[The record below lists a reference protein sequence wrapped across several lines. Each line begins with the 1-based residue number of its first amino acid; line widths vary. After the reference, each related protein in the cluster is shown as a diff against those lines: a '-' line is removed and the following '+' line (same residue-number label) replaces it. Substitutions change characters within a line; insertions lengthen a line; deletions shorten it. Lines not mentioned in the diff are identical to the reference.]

1 MFLFLKIWLVKRG
14 INFTGLV
21 WIMNF
26 ALKEMDL
33 SVSLN
38 LGLIRI
44 SVKKIKN
51 HAIKTLY
58 FQIRFQFL
66 NKYLRATVMNEV
78 TACIYDFF

>member
-1 MFLFLKIWLVKRG
+1 
-14 INFTGLV
+14 
-21 WIMNF
+21 
-26 ALKEMDL
+26 MDL
-33 SVSLN
+33 SVSPN